1 MLEGFRRLAS
11 SSLCSELIL
20 EHFKSIFECL
30 NQITCSVHLENKLGG
45 WKVPPFLVNTCI
57 CTCIYKKRNQLCI
70 LLQLKEKCAASLG
83 LFFIGDTK
91 CPYKE
96 LILQSLLSL
105 KEKNHID
112 LQFSVGESLSC
123 LAAGKLCD
131 SADDPWNYENAIA
144 SPVVM
149 TAGDDDMMEITLK
162 TVVGEYAF
170 STAPVVRQVIIN
182 II

>member
-1 MLEGFRRLAS
+1 MDLY
-11 SSLCSELIL
+11 
-20 EHFKSIFECL
+20 
-30 NQITCSVHLENKLGG
+30 HLECIFKIFTLGCRIELALG
-45 WKVPPFLVNTCI
+45 RKGKERKGKQRRRRKQISNFV
-57 CTCIYKKRNQLCI
+57 CI

-131 SADDPWNYENAIA
+131 SAEDPWNYENAIA

-149 TAGDDDMMEITLK
+149 TTGDDDMMEIVLK

-170 STAPVVRQVIIN
+170 STAPIVRQVIIS

>member
-11 SSLCSELIL
+11 SSLCSELVL
-20 EHFKSIFECL
+20 GHFKSIFGCL
-30 NQITCSVHLENKLGG
+30 NQITCNVHLENKLGG
-45 WKVPPFLVNTCI
+45 WEEPPFLVNTCI
-57 CTCIYKKRNQLCI
+57 CTKKRNQQFVCI

-131 SADDPWNYENAIA
+131 SAEDPWNYEKAIA

-149 TAGDDDMMEITLK
+149 TTGDDDMMEIILK